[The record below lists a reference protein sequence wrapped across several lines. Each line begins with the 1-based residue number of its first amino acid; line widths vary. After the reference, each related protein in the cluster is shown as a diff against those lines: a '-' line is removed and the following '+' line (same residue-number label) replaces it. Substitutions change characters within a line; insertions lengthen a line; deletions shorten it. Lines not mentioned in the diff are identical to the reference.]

1 MNPKLGGLNHLVWD
15 ILENC
20 GSFLYGRN
28 LCSKLTALCRADEST
43 YTLQEG
49 KAKGR
54 ATRPM
59 SLSQPH
65 QSGKSL
71 LLPHGGKSEGQ
82 REAEGVTLTDVPPHG
97 NMKMEE

>member
-20 GSFLYGRN
+20 GSSLYGRN
-28 LCSKLTALCRADEST
+28 LFSKLTALCRADD
-43 YTLQEG
+43 TLQEG
-49 KAKGR
+49 KAKGT

-82 REAEGVTLTDVPPHG
+82 REAEGV
-97 NMKMEE
+97 NSN